1 MDPEIVTDANFFKL
15 HDFIER
21 LLRTNTARTEPL
33 DTDTARAEFRT
44 AFTSMTDAVKAE
56 RQGAKMALD
65 AATAQHTTGSDP
77 LELEKLLADRNHDLE
92 ASKEDL
98 QKMTTDIERCQEA
111 LAESRGLC
119 DISEERVQA
128 LKAEIADYQAAET
141 LLQKTVAK
149 YQADGQSRQSCAAEK
164 APTDAAHNSVEK
176 ELTQAKHDLEASQ
189 ARVKMLEA
197 EVKQF
202 ELAAL
207 QGTKRLRESRSE
219 VGCDE
224 ADADGTPS
232 LSKTTT

>member
-1 MDPEIVTDANFFKL
+1 MDPEIVTDARFFKL

-44 AFTSMTDAVKAE
+44 TFTSMTDAVKAE
-56 RQGAKMALD
+56 RQAAKMALD
-65 AATAQHTTGSDP
+65 AATAQHPTGSDSP
-77 LELEKLLADRNHDLE
+77 QLEKLLTDRTHDLE
-92 ASKEDL
+92 ASRKDL
-98 QKMTTDIERCQEA
+98 QRMTTDMKRCQEA

-119 DISEERVQA
+119 DTSEERVQA
-128 LKAEIADYQAAET
+128 LKAEIADHQAAEA
-141 LLQKTVAK
+141 LLQEAVAR
-149 YQADGQSRQSCAAEK
+149 YQADEEVRQSCAAEK
-164 APTDAAHNSVEK
+164 AATDAVYNSTQR
-176 ELTQAKHDLEASQ
+176 ELTQNKHDLEASQ
-189 ARVKMLEA
+189 ARVKMLET

-219 VGCDE
+219 GGGDE

-232 LSKTTT
+232 TSKTTM